1 MSEGVSPTK
10 SRRKR
15 DLAGIVRAEPDELPE
30 EEGFYLTFSRL
41 SSIRI
46 SLRIVY
52 KLSTEMA
59 GMANSPLK

>member
-15 DLAGIVRAEPDELPE
+15 DLAGIVRASTS
-30 EEGFYLTFSRL
+30 YLTFSRL